1 MKLELTKG
9 GGYAIL
15 EVMFPKYKNDK
26 WIMRIFWENKK
37 KGIELLYGG
46 YIFLNWCRCG
56 LIERSVVVGGL
67 DVFRVEGGGGGGEPR

>member
-1 MKLELTKG
+1 
-9 GGYAIL
+9 
-15 EVMFPKYKNDK
+15 
-26 WIMRIFWENKK
+26 MRIFWENKK

-46 YIFLNWCRCG
+46 YIFLNWCRYG